1 VLATYDT
8 GVSLAS
14 ETWSFEYPV
23 TPNPED
29 DLPQLVTGLYSNYP
43 NPFNPSTTI
52 RFSLA
57 QAMKASLRIYNSRGQ
72 LVNTLLDAALPAG
85 QHSLV
90 WNGKDGFGR
99 DVASG
104 VYFYRLSAGSRVM
117 HRKMLLLK

>member
-1 VLATYDT
+1 
-8 GVSLAS
+8 
-14 ETWSFEYPV
+14 
-23 TPNPED
+23 
-29 DLPQLVTGLYSNYP
+29 LYSNYP

-90 WNGKDGFGR
+90 WNGKDCFGR